1 MNDDDNPK
9 RKPAA
14 SAAQQRPPMR
24 YCITSDG
31 CTVRLIESQR
41 CSSCG
46 RELQP
51 FDLVL
56 DHMTG
61 RLELACTCGTIILD
75 VRPPEP
81 EGAAS

>member
-1 MNDDDNPK
+1 MSNDDSPN

-24 YCITSDG
+24 YCITPGGS
-31 CTVRLIESQR
+31 TVRLIEGQH

-51 FDLVL
+51 FDLDL
-56 DHMTG
+56 ELTG
-61 RLELACTCGTIILD
+61 RVELACTCGAIVLD

-81 EGAAS
+81 AGPAS